1 MVTRI
6 TKQSPT
12 GGAKLKRPDG
22 STYLEL
28 PKTPYDANKEGE
40 TRKTVSYT
48 HLTLPTKNE
57 V

>member
-22 STYLEL
+22 STYIEL
-28 PKTPYDANKEGE
+28 PETPYDANKEGE
-40 TRKTVSYT
+40 TRKIYEKTGYCGKKVS
-48 HLTLPTKNE
+48 
-57 V
+57 

>member
-22 STYLEL
+22 VVHIHDIL
-28 PKTPYDANKEGE
+28 KTGIQ
-40 TRKTVSYT
+40 
-48 HLTLPTKNE
+48 
-57 V
+57 